1 MEAQEVVLIQD
12 SAIEVCVSFIK
23 WALKGLPLRDG
34 DKFTLVSVLHQV
46 NTPLGRKRVDSCS
59 MLGANPRIIELEA
72 ARIQE
77 EYENHAGL
85 VEISQVEFNI
95 EVATGPSC
103 RLVGVEAAKNLNA
116 TLVILHRKMK
126 NDMKYFLEN
135 LSCGIWRI
143 KDNCKIEQLRAPNA
157 RSAQNSKKLSPVI
170 VSGPAHDEI
179 SSSAS
184 TAGDDHDLFSIE
196 L

>member
-1 MEAQEVVLIQD
+1 
-12 SAIEVCVSFIK
+12 
-23 WALKGLPLRDG
+23 
-34 DKFTLVSVLHQV
+34 
-46 NTPLGRKRVDSCS
+46 
-59 MLGANPRIIELEA
+59 
-72 ARIQE
+72 
-77 EYENHAGL
+77 
-85 VEISQVEFNI
+85 
-95 EVATGPSC
+95 
-103 RLVGVEAAKNLNA
+103 
-116 TLVILHRKMK
+116 MK